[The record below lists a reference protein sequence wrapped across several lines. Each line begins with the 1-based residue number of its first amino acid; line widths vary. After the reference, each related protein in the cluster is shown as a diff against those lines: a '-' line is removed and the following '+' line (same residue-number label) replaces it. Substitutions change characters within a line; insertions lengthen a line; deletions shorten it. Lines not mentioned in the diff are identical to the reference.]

1 MRDPEQLDIEDY
13 LALLDGY
20 EPWAD
25 QSDDGPEG
33 LHAELVDGEDIT
45 DFAQWDSSPEA
56 HETTRRTHANWL
68 AAR

>member
-25 QSDDGPEG
+25 QPDESQDG
-33 LHAELVDGEDIT
+33 LHAELFDGEDFT
-45 DFAQWDSSPEA
+45 DFAQWGSSPEA
-56 HETTRRTHANWL
+56 QETTRRAHADWR

>member
-25 QSDDGPEG
+25 QPDEG
-33 LHAELVDGEDIT
+33 LDDLHADLLDGEDI
-45 DFAQWDSSPEA
+45 AQWESSPET
-56 HETTRRTHANWL
+56 HETTSRTLADWL